1 MADVFISYSRTHR
14 ALTEALAN
22 DLESKGLDIWWDTD
36 LLAGEDYRERIM
48 SELKGCRAAIV
59 IWTPE
64 SVRSAYVLSEA
75 ERARRDGKLV
85 QVRTAD
91 VDPDD
96 LPPPFDTSHVPVI
109 DDIRSIQGGLVR
121 LGVLDGRALDIDGQ
135 PTLAPKRKA
144 TWVGRAGLLAVLG
157 LAGAV
162 VLGTFGWVMR
172 GRLPAPSAASP
183 PAAIVVDQLLKSL
196 DEKLETSSVFASN
209 LRLGRLG
216 AMSSSEAVAEL
227 RKLFESY
234 ERVTCRREGPVTN
247 AGGSVGGGGARPD
260 AGDRVTLNVVCDLT
274 DQQRKTTTRAFPLEI
289 EVVRGTSGPVIAGLW
304 QPQEQVL
311 WQPRPRR

>member
-14 ALTEALAN
+14 ALTEALAK
-22 DLESKGLDIWWDTD
+22 DLESKGLDVWWDTD

-121 LGVLDGRALDIDGQ
+121 LGVLGRSTSTVNRRWHRNARQRGSGALGCWPFSALQ
-135 PTLAPKRKA
+135 AR
-144 TWVGRAGLLAVLG
+144 WCSGR
-157 LAGAV
+157 
-162 VLGTFGWVMR
+162 
-172 GRLPAPSAASP
+172 
-183 PAAIVVDQLLKSL
+183 
-196 DEKLETSSVFASN
+196 
-209 LRLGRLG
+209 
-216 AMSSSEAVAEL
+216 
-227 RKLFESY
+227 
-234 ERVTCRREGPVTN
+234 
-247 AGGSVGGGGARPD
+247 SVG
-260 AGDRVTLNVVCDLT
+260 
-274 DQQRKTTTRAFPLEI
+274 
-289 EVVRGTSGPVIAGLW
+289 
-304 QPQEQVL
+304 
-311 WQPRPRR
+311 